1 MSSITYKQ
9 YNEQYRLPEQE
20 LAENLLMKKKH
31 FILGWDPGKSKSY
44 PVIQA
49 VINVQK
55 LKPYPINVLIMSD
68 ATCIKDMWKTEIMT
82 QHILPKNTYFVTD
95 RTAIGNV
102 KPALVATNWDVIVVD
117 ECFHPDTE
125 ILTENGW
132 KHFYEL
138 ANEKVAQYNSSGTID
153 FVKPIRYIC
162 KDYNGDLHCIKSNN
176 KTFKVTPNHT
186 MVYENKVEIASN
198 HNYENSLIV
207 SGLAKGQIDELTLL
221 DRLAIACQA
230 DGCCHPATKDGM
242 QQWDF
247 KFTKQRKKDRLE
259 WLLQS
264 LNIKWTSG
272 KYLSNYYIKIPTSL
286 NITKDLTTYFKTL
299 DNKSWR
305 WCADFINEAAKWDGH
320 IRDNH
325 FYYSSKNIN
334 NVKLIESI
342 LAISGHKFNT
352 STIVDNRWSKTSISY
367 RVQSSSMFIDYK
379 ATRLWTTEQYSGKVY
394 CVEVPSHM
402 IIVRS
407 PDGSAIVCGNCQS
420 LRSGVTRSKSQYA
433 KLVYALTKRTEYVFG
448 MTGTIAGNNNIEPWC
463 VLHNLNVAGMGEINP
478 HAFKNKYCV
487 QELGYGPFGNFM
499 KPTKLNQLG
508 EQLLEKAYADG
519 VMFWGYEDGEMPPMN
534 INEKVFTVEA
544 TDTYKEALDGILKCG
559 EYESTTMKAIAIQKA
574 QQALNGFL
582 YYDNEGI
589 RHIYKVDNYS
599 NPKLKY
605 VREQCAIKPHIVA
618 YRFQEDGESIKYELS
633 QHNLQYVE
641 DITLFKKLSEEGK
654 HVSLVLQCSKGKSVN
669 LQACKDIIYY
679 SSDFS
684 FISYKQ
690 LIHRCWRRGQTEPC
704 TVTFLVNDPGD
715 KHKVE
720 HKIWESLRRK
730 QNIHDTLMSIKQMEV

>member
-1 MSSITYKQ
+1 MSITYKE

-20 LAENLLMKKKH
+20 QAEKLLMKHKH
-31 FILGWDPGKSKSY
+31 FVLGWEPGKSKSY
-44 PVIQA
+44 PVIHC
-49 VINVQK
+49 IIEVQK
-55 LKPYPINVLIMSD
+55 LKQRPIKVLIMSD
-68 ATCIKDMWKTEIMT
+68 ATCIKDMWKAEIGP
-82 QHILPKNTYFVTD
+82 QGILPRETYFVTD

-125 ILTENGW
+125 ILTEYGW

-138 ANEKVAQYNSSGTID
+138 TDEKVAQYNSDGTID
-153 FVKPIRYIC
+153 FVKPIRYIS
-162 KDYNGDLHCIKSNN
+162 KDYTGELHCIKSNN
-176 KTFKVTPNHT
+176 KTFKVTPNHN

-198 HNYENSLIV
+198 HNYNDNLIV
-207 SGLAKGQIDELTLL
+207 SGLVKGQMDELTLL

-259 WLLQS
+259 WLLKS

-272 KYLSNYYIKIPTSL
+272 KYLNNYYIKIPTSL

-299 DNKSWR
+299 DNKSWT
-305 WCADFINEAAKWDGH
+305 WCTDFINEAAEWDGH
-320 IRDNH
+320 IRDTH

-342 LAISGHKFNT
+342 LTLSGNKFNT
-352 STIVDNRWSKTSISY
+352 SIIVDNRWSKTSTSY
-367 RVQSSSMFIDYK
+367 RVQSSSMIVDYK
-379 ATRLWTTEQYSGKVY
+379 ATRLWTTEPYSGKVY

-407 PDGSAIVCGNCQS
+407 PDGSAIICGNCQS
-420 LRSGVTRSKSQYA
+420 LRSGVTRAKSKFA

-448 MTGTIAGNNNIEPWC
+448 MTGTISGNNNIEPWC
-463 VLHNLNVAGMGEINP
+463 ILHNLNVAGMGEINC
-478 HAFKNKYCV
+478 HLFKDRYCV

-499 KPTKLNQLG
+499 RPTKLNESG
-508 EQLLEKAYADG
+508 EALMNKAYESG
-519 VMFWGYEDGEMPPMN
+519 VMFWGYDDDDDMPPMN
-534 INEKVFTVEA
+534 VEMKTFTVEA
-544 TDTYKEALDGILKCG
+544 TETYKDALDGILKCG
-559 EYESTTMKAIAIQKA
+559 EYESTMQKALAIQKA
-574 QQALNGFL
+574 QQALNGFI
-582 YYDNEGI
+582 YYDVEGV
-589 RHIYKVDNYS
+589 RHIYTVGDYV

-605 VREQCAIKPHIVA
+605 IGDESEKKSIIIA
-618 YRFQEDGESIKYELS
+618 YRFQEDGESIKYELDKRNIKHCS
-633 QHNLQYVE
+633 
-641 DITLFKKLSEEGK
+641 DITEFKKHLQNNE
-654 HVSLVLQCSKGKSVN
+654 HYILVLQCSRGKAVN
-669 LQACKDIIYY
+669 LQECQDIIYY

-690 LIHRCWRRGQTEPC
+690 LIHRCWRRGQTNPC
-704 TVTFLVNDPGD
+704 NVTFLINDPGD

-720 HKIWESLRRK
+720 EKIWKSLRTK
-730 QNIHDTLMSIKQMEV
+730 QSIHDTLMAIRRTD